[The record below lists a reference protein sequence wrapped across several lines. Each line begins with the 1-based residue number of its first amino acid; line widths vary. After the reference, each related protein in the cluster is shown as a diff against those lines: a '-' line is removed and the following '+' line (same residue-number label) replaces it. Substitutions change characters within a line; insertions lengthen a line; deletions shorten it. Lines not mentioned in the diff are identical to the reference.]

1 MENYIKD
8 RFEEFKSDGIIC
20 TKKEKYYLIT
30 LEQKQNSKKW
40 LFDNFNKL
48 NGNEIDQGMIKHLEI
63 FSEVGEKAYREAK
76 FEEKLK
82 GIEMKWK
89 EIFFALTEN
98 KLTHLST
105 IENWNEINKE
115 FDTDIMNLQ
124 KLDLSPFKGLIT
136 EQISKWNILLISSV
150 LEEWIKCQKS
160 WIYFNEYLTVE
171 I

>member
-1 MENYIKD
+1 
-8 RFEEFKSDGIIC
+8 
-20 TKKEKYYLIT
+20 
-30 LEQKQNSKKW
+30 
-40 LFDNFNKL
+40 
-48 NGNEIDQGMIKHLEI
+48 MIKHLEI
-63 FSEVGEKAYREAK
+63 CSEVGEKAYREAK

-89 EIFFALTEN
+89 EIFFVLTEN

-136 EQISKWNILLISSV
+136 EQISKWNILLISSI
-150 LEEWIKCQKS
+150 LEEWIKFKRVGYIS
-160 WIYFNEYLTVE
+160 TSI
-171 I
+171 